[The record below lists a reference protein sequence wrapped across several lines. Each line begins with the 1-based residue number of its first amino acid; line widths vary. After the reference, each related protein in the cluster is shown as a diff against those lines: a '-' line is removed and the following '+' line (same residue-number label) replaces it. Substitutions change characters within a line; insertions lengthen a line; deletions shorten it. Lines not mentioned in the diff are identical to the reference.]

1 MREMTKTLALAATVL
16 TGAFWGP
23 VSTSALWAQEA
34 QSTAPQANPADE
46 PTSSASAAQPVDPAA
61 PNPPATA
68 NPTNQESDAL
78 PQSGVTEQSTETP
91 PPPVT
96 EEPLPA
102 TAAPVES
109 PKPAEP
115 APQPK
120 LENVSGTVVSSS
132 SSALVIET
140 MSGAK
145 LTFVIDSATTEPDV
159 HAKDAVSVEYT
170 TAADGT
176 RHANRVTIQTPKK
189 SAAVAAPR
197 QTPPPAPKK
206 PAVAPAAPIQSVAV
220 TPPAPLPEP
229 TPAPPIVNEP
239 AAPAAEPLANGAS
252 TDSAENHQLSTDTA
266 AVNPL
271 ATAKVASASSPVR
284 MVVPVVILLGGLL
297 FITVLG
303 VRQARHEA

>member
-1 MREMTKTLALAATVL
+1 MKTLALAL
-16 TGAFWGP
+16 T
-23 VSTSALWAQEA
+23 VSTGALWAQA
-34 QSTAPQANPADE
+34 QTTPPANPPQPSPVADE
-46 PTSSASAAQPVDPAA
+46 PTQSTAAEPTDPA
-61 PNPPATA
+61 PPVSA
-68 NPTNQESDAL
+68 NPANQESDAL
-78 PQSGVTEQSTETP
+78 PQSGVTQSTETP

-132 SSALVIET
+132 ASALVIET

-145 LTFVIDSATTEPDV
+145 LTFVIDSATTEPEL

-189 SAAVAAPR
+189 SAAVASPR
-197 QTPPPAPKK
+197 QTAPPAPKK
-206 PAVAPAAPIQSVAV
+206 PAVAPAAPLQSVAV
-220 TPPAPLPEP
+220 TPPAPVPEP

-239 AAPAAEPLANGAS
+239 AAPAAEPLASGAS
-252 TDSAENHQLSTDTA
+252 TDSAENHTLSSDTQA
-266 AVNPL
+266 LNPL
-271 ATAKVASASSPVR
+271 ATSKVASESSPVR

-303 VRQARHEA
+303 VRQARREA